1 MRQGNYE
8 AITSGVK
15 DLRGEQPSINPATD
29 FRVSAELFQVIDS
42 I

>member
-15 DLRGEQPSINPATD
+15 DLRGEQPDTNPATD
-29 FRVSAELFQVIDS
+29 LKISAELFQVIDS
-42 I
+42 K

>member
-15 DLRGEQPSINPATD
+15 DLRGEQPGTNQATGL
-29 FRVSAELFQVIDS
+29 RISVKSFQAIDS
-42 I
+42 K